1 MLNLQTLFV
10 ITKKYKGMSSSGRH
24 HLIEMLKGKELV
36 IIAMLSVIAISLFVL
51 FYTLD
56 VSAVKSNLA
65 PDNTKSSNDNQKTIM
80 RSNSRKN
87 AHKECPDKRSYTA
100 RLHKESIS

>member
-1 MLNLQTLFV
+1 
-10 ITKKYKGMSSSGRH
+10 MSSSGRH

-36 IIAMLSVIAISLFVL
+36 IIAVLSVIAISLFVL

-80 RSNSRKN
+80 RSNCGKN

>member
-1 MLNLQTLFV
+1 
-10 ITKKYKGMSSSGRH
+10 MSSSGRH
-24 HLIEMLKGKELV
+24 HLIEMLKGKDLV

>member
-1 MLNLQTLFV
+1 MT
-10 ITKKYKGMSSSGRH
+10 SSGRH

>member
-1 MLNLQTLFV
+1 
-10 ITKKYKGMSSSGRH
+10 MSSSGRH

>member
-1 MLNLQTLFV
+1 
-10 ITKKYKGMSSSGRH
+10 MSSSGRL

-36 IIAMLSVIAISLFVL
+36 IIAALSVIAISLFVL

-65 PDNTKSSNDNQKTIM
+65 PNNTKSSNDSQKTIM
-80 RSNSRKN
+80 HRNCGKN

>member
-1 MLNLQTLFV
+1 
-10 ITKKYKGMSSSGRH
+10 MSSSGRH

-36 IIAMLSVIAISLFVL
+36 IIAMLSVIDISLLVL

>member
-1 MLNLQTLFV
+1 
-10 ITKKYKGMSSSGRH
+10 MSSSGRH
-24 HLIEMLKGKELV
+24 HLIEMLKEKELV
-36 IIAMLSVIAISLFVL
+36 IIAVLSVIAISLFVL

>member
-1 MLNLQTLFV
+1 
-10 ITKKYKGMSSSGRH
+10 MSSSGRH

-65 PDNTKSSNDNQKTIM
+65 PHNTKSSNDNQKTIM
-80 RSNSRKN
+80 RSNCGKN

>member
-1 MLNLQTLFV
+1 
-10 ITKKYKGMSSSGRH
+10 MSSSGRH

-36 IIAMLSVIAISLFVL
+36 IIAVLSVIAISLFVL

-56 VSAVKSNLA
+56 VSAVKSNLT

>member
-1 MLNLQTLFV
+1 
-10 ITKKYKGMSSSGRH
+10 MSSSGRH

-51 FYTLD
+51 FYTLN

-80 RSNSRKN
+80 RSYSRKN

>member
-1 MLNLQTLFV
+1 
-10 ITKKYKGMSSSGRH
+10 MSSSGRH

-36 IIAMLSVIAISLFVL
+36 IIAVLSVIAISLFVI

>member
-1 MLNLQTLFV
+1 
-10 ITKKYKGMSSSGRH
+10 MSSSGRH
-24 HLIEMLKGKELV
+24 HHIEMLKGKELV
-36 IIAMLSVIAISLFVL
+36 IIAVLSVIAISLFVL

>member
-1 MLNLQTLFV
+1 
-10 ITKKYKGMSSSGRH
+10 MSSSGRL

-36 IIAMLSVIAISLFVL
+36 IIAVLSVIAISLLVL

-87 AHKECPDKRSYTA
+87 AHKECPNKRSYTA

>member
-1 MLNLQTLFV
+1 
-10 ITKKYKGMSSSGRH
+10 MSSSGRH

-80 RSNSRKN
+80 RSNCGKN

>member
-1 MLNLQTLFV
+1 
-10 ITKKYKGMSSSGRH
+10 MSSSGRH

-36 IIAMLSVIAISLFVL
+36 IIAVLSIIAISLFVL

-80 RSNSRKN
+80 RSNCGKN
-87 AHKECPDKRSYTA
+87 AHKKCPDKRSHTA

>member
-1 MLNLQTLFV
+1 
-10 ITKKYKGMSSSGRH
+10 MSSSGRH
-24 HLIEMLKGKELV
+24 HLIQMLKGKELV
-36 IIAMLSVIAISLFVL
+36 IIAVLSVIAISLFVL

-56 VSAVKSNLA
+56 VYAVKSNLA

-80 RSNSRKN
+80 RSNCGKN

-100 RLHKESIS
+100 RLHKDSIS

>member
-1 MLNLQTLFV
+1 
-10 ITKKYKGMSSSGRH
+10 MSSSGRH

-65 PDNTKSSNDNQKTIM
+65 PDNTKSTNDNQKTIM

>member
-1 MLNLQTLFV
+1 
-10 ITKKYKGMSSSGRH
+10 MSSSGRH

-65 PDNTKSSNDNQKTIM
+65 SDNTKSSNDNQKTIM

>member
-1 MLNLQTLFV
+1 
-10 ITKKYKGMSSSGRH
+10 MSSSGRH

-65 PDNTKSSNDNQKTIM
+65 PDNTKSSNDNQK
-80 RSNSRKN
+80 NNN
-87 AHKECPDKRSYTA
+87 A
-100 RLHKESIS
+100 

>member
-1 MLNLQTLFV
+1 
-10 ITKKYKGMSSSGRH
+10 MSSSGRH
-24 HLIEMLKGKELV
+24 HLIQMLKGKELV
-36 IIAMLSVIAISLFVL
+36 IIAVLSVIAISLLVL

-80 RSNSRKN
+80 RSNSGKN

-100 RLHKESIS
+100 RLHKDSIS

>member
-1 MLNLQTLFV
+1 
-10 ITKKYKGMSSSGRH
+10 MSSSGLH

-36 IIAMLSVIAISLFVL
+36 IIAVLSVIAISLFVL
-51 FYTLD
+51 FYILD

-65 PDNTKSSNDNQKTIM
+65 PDNTKSSNDSQKTRM
-80 RSNSRKN
+80 HSNCGKN

>member
-1 MLNLQTLFV
+1 
-10 ITKKYKGMSSSGRH
+10 MSSSGRH

-36 IIAMLSVIAISLFVL
+36 IIAVLSIIAISLFVL

-80 RSNSRKN
+80 RSNCGKN

-100 RLHKESIS
+100 RLHRESIS

>member
-1 MLNLQTLFV
+1 
-10 ITKKYKGMSSSGRH
+10 MSSSGRH

-80 RSNSRKN
+80 RSNCGKN
-87 AHKECPDKRSYTA
+87 AHKECPDKRSYIA

>member
-1 MLNLQTLFV
+1 
-10 ITKKYKGMSSSGRH
+10 MSSSGRH
-24 HLIEMLKGKELV
+24 HLIEMIKGKELV
-36 IIAMLSVIAISLFVL
+36 IIAVLSVIAISLFVL

>member
-1 MLNLQTLFV
+1 
-10 ITKKYKGMSSSGRH
+10 MSSSGRH

-36 IIAMLSVIAISLFVL
+36 IIAVLSVIAISLLVL

-65 PDNTKSSNDNQKTIM
+65 PVNTKSSNDNQKTIM

>member
-1 MLNLQTLFV
+1 
-10 ITKKYKGMSSSGRH
+10 MSSSGRH
-24 HLIEMLKGKELV
+24 HLIEMLKEKELV
-36 IIAMLSVIAISLFVL
+36 IIAVLSVIAISLLVL

>member
-1 MLNLQTLFV
+1 
-10 ITKKYKGMSSSGRH
+10 MSSSGRH

-36 IIAMLSVIAISLFVL
+36 IIVVLSIIAISLFVL

-80 RSNSRKN
+80 RSISGKN

>member
-1 MLNLQTLFV
+1 
-10 ITKKYKGMSSSGRH
+10 MSSSGRL

-36 IIAMLSVIAISLFVL
+36 IIAALSVIAISLFVL

-80 RSNSRKN
+80 RSNCGKN

>member
-1 MLNLQTLFV
+1 
-10 ITKKYKGMSSSGRH
+10 MSSSGRH

-36 IIAMLSVIAISLFVL
+36 IIAVLSVIAIAISLFVL

-80 RSNSRKN
+80 RSNCGKN

>member
-1 MLNLQTLFV
+1 
-10 ITKKYKGMSSSGRH
+10 MSSSGRH

-36 IIAMLSVIAISLFVL
+36 IIAMLSVIAILLIVP
-51 FYTLD
+51 FYTHD

>member
-80 RSNSRKN
+80 RSNCGKN
-87 AHKECPDKRSYTA
+87 AHKECPDKRSYIA

>member
-1 MLNLQTLFV
+1 
-10 ITKKYKGMSSSGRH
+10 MSSSGRH

-36 IIAMLSVIAISLFVL
+36 IIAVLSVIAISLFVL

-65 PDNTKSSNDNQKTIM
+65 PVNTKSSNDNQKTIM
-80 RSNSRKN
+80 RSLAERMHIRSALIKDPIPPDCTKNPFPNSTMALR
-87 AHKECPDKRSYTA
+87 
-100 RLHKESIS
+100 

>member
-1 MLNLQTLFV
+1 
-10 ITKKYKGMSSSGRH
+10 MSSSGRH

-87 AHKECPDKRSYTA
+87 AHKECPDKGSYTA

>member
-1 MLNLQTLFV
+1 
-10 ITKKYKGMSSSGRH
+10 MSSSGRH

-36 IIAMLSVIAISLFVL
+36 IIAVLSVIAISLFVL

>member
-1 MLNLQTLFV
+1 
-10 ITKKYKGMSSSGRH
+10 MSSSGRH

-87 AHKECPDKRSYTA
+87 AHKECPDKRSYT

>member
-1 MLNLQTLFV
+1 
-10 ITKKYKGMSSSGRH
+10 MSSSGRL

-36 IIAMLSVIAISLFVL
+36 IIAVLSVIAISLFVL

-65 PDNTKSSNDNQKTIM
+65 PDNTKSSNDSQKTIM
-80 RSNSRKN
+80 HSNCGKN

>member
-1 MLNLQTLFV
+1 
-10 ITKKYKGMSSSGRH
+10 MSSSGRH
-24 HLIEMLKGKELV
+24 HLIEILKGKELV

>member
-1 MLNLQTLFV
+1 
-10 ITKKYKGMSSSGRH
+10 MSSSGRH

-36 IIAMLSVIAISLFVL
+36 IIAVLSVIAISLFVL

-65 PDNTKSSNDNQKTIM
+65 SDNTKSSNDNQKTIM
-80 RSNSRKN
+80 RSNSGKN

>member
-1 MLNLQTLFV
+1 
-10 ITKKYKGMSSSGRH
+10 MSSSGRH

-36 IIAMLSVIAISLFVL
+36 IIAVLSVIAISLLVL

-80 RSNSRKN
+80 RSNSGKN